1 MNKIL
6 RYSLIAALTLT
17 CNAGFAQTYIWQ
29 EDFGNY
35 EADDVPTGG
44 TYGYACTN
52 GKGNTKIYDA
62 NLAGGEAPEILVGK
76 TGGSFSTTLKMNG
89 ASGNMTLAFKSN
101 KTLKVTAEH
110 ATVGEPT
117 KSGNDFSCPITVAE
131 GTDEITLT
139 FTMATSQNA
148 RLDNIKLYQGEAKKA
163 AGLSWGTASRTVTM
177 GSESN
182 TFPSLTNG
190 NSLNVTYS
198 SSNPE
203 VATISATG
211 EITLVAAGSTTITAS
226 FAGNDEYEAGEV
238 SYTLT
243 VEAASTDTETETEA
257 DITNTPET
265 AYSVAKAQELI
276 AAGVGLDNKVYVQG
290 IISQIKEVSTSY
302 GNATYYISADGTTA
316 DQLMVYR
323 GYNLGGEKFTAEDQ
337 IKVGDAVIVY
347 GKLVNYNGTYEFT
360 TGNQIYSLNSVTTG
374 ISANASIDETD
385 TPLFNLSG
393 QKVSASYKG
402 IVVKGGKKYIQK

>member
-6 RYSLIAALTLT
+6 RYSFIAALALT

-44 TYGYACTN
+44 TYGYVCTN
-52 GKGNTKIYDA
+52 GKGNTKVYDA
-62 NLAGGEAPEILVGK
+62 SLAGGEAPEILVGK

-89 ASGNMTLAFKSN
+89 ASGDMTLAFKSN
-101 KTLKVTAEH
+101 KTLNVTAEN
-110 ATVGEPT
+110 ATVGEVT

-139 FTMATSQNA
+139 FTMPTSQNA

-163 AGLSWGTASRTVTM
+163 AGLSWGTASRSVKM

-182 TFPSLTNG
+182 TFPSLTNA
-190 NSLNVTYS
+190 NSLDVTYS

-211 EITLVAAGSTTITAS
+211 EITLVAAGTTTITAS
-226 FAGNDEYEAGEV
+226 FAGNDDYEAGEV

-243 VEAASTDTETETEA
+243 VEAASTDTETET

-265 AYSVAKAQELI
+265 AYSVAKAKELI
-276 AAGVGLDNKVYVQG
+276 AAGEGLDNKVYVQG
-290 IISQIKEVSTSY
+290 IISQIKEVSTKY

-347 GKLVNYNGTYEFT
+347 GKLVNYNGTSEFT

-374 ISANASIDETD
+374 ISVDASIEETD

-402 IVVKGGKKYIQK
+402 IVVKGGKKYILK